1 MYIIAMKGKEREG
14 AYAVKGDK
22 SDKMVYMFLDKDDA
36 LRYAGLLE
44 ADDFPDMSV
53 VEVDDREIIQACVT
67 SGNEYYVVTPDDIVV
82 APREKFLSNDSI

>member
-1 MYIIAMKGKEREG
+1 MYILAVAGKEKEG
-14 AYAVKGDK
+14 AYAVQGDR
-22 SDKMVYMFLDKDDA
+22 SDTIVYMFLDKDDA

-44 ADDFPDMSV
+44 ADDFPEMSV

-82 APREKFLSNDSI
+82 PPRE

>member
-1 MYIIAMKGKEREG
+1 MYILAVAGKEKEG

-22 SDKMVYMFLDKDDA
+22 SEKMVYMFLDKDDA

-82 APREKFLSNDSI
+82 PPRE

>member
-1 MYIIAMKGKEREG
+1 MMYILAVAGKEKEG

-22 SDKMVYMFLDKDDA
+22 SEKMVYMFLDKDDA
-36 LRYAGLLE
+36 VRYAGLLE

-82 APREKFLSNDSI
+82 PPRE

>member
-1 MYIIAMKGKEREG
+1 MMYILAVAGKEKEG

-22 SDKMVYMFLDKDDA
+22 SEKMVYMFLDKDDA

-44 ADDFPDMSV
+44 ADDFPEMSV

-82 APREKFLSNDSI
+82 PPRE

>member
-67 SGNEYYVVTPDDIVV
+67 SGNEYCVVTPDDIVV
-82 APREKFLSNDSI
+82 PPRE

>member
-1 MYIIAMKGKEREG
+1 MMYILAVAGKEKEG

-82 APREKFLSNDSI
+82 PPRE

>member
-1 MYIIAMKGKEREG
+1 MMYILAVAGKEKEG

-22 SDKMVYMFLDKDDA
+22 SEKMVYLFLDKDDA

-82 APREKFLSNDSI
+82 PPRE

>member
-1 MYIIAMKGKEREG
+1 MRTQFKVTNLTRWF
-14 AYAVKGDK
+14 
-22 SDKMVYMFLDKDDA
+22 YMFLDKDDA

-44 ADDFPDMSV
+44 ADDFPEMSV

-82 APREKFLSNDSI
+82 PPRE